1 MKKNIYKIVGLLLLL
16 PLFSGC
22 NDSDDVAAIFTG
34 KTWKLTYI
42 TLKDGNKMIDL
53 WGGDEKKAQASY
65 EKLEAAGN
73 FTINFTINTNEDD
86 IINGNFNGQVTT
98 GKSMSGSWNANGKKS
113 TFKISNLDAGSDG
126 DVLAKEFIAGL
137 QGADS
142 FKGSDER
149 NLFLY
154 YSSGNQTRCLVFAPS
169 KN

>member
-1 MKKNIYKIVGLLLLL
+1 MKRSIFQIVGLLLLL

-22 NDSDDVAAIFTG
+22 NDSDDVATIFTG
-34 KTWKLTYI
+34 KNWKLTYI
-42 TLKDGNKMIDL
+42 TLKDGNKMVDL
-53 WGGDEKKAQASY
+53 WAGDEAKRKASY
-65 EKLEAAGN
+65 EKLAGAGN
-73 FTINFTINTNEDD
+73 FTISFTVNTNEDD
-86 IINGNFNGQVTT
+86 IINGNLNGQVTI

-113 TFKISNLDAGSDG
+113 TFNISNLDAGSDG
-126 DVLAKEFIAGL
+126 DVLAKEFITGL

-149 NLFLY
+149 NLYLY

>member
-1 MKKNIYKIVGLLLLL
+1 MKRSIFQIVGLLLLL

-86 IINGNFNGQVTT
+86 IINGNFNGQVT
-98 GKSMSGSWNANGKKS
+98 
-113 TFKISNLDAGSDG
+113 AGSDG

>member
-1 MKKNIYKIVGLLLLL
+1 MKRSIFQIVGLLLLL

-73 FTINFTINTNEDD
+73 FTL
-86 IINGNFNGQVTT
+86 
-98 GKSMSGSWNANGKKS
+98 
-113 TFKISNLDAGSDG
+113 IS
-126 DVLAKEFIAGL
+126 
-137 QGADS
+137 Q
-142 FKGSDER
+142 
-149 NLFLY
+149 
-154 YSSGNQTRCLVFAPS
+154 
-169 KN
+169 

>member
-1 MKKNIYKIVGLLLLL
+1 MKRSIFQIVGLLLLL

-34 KTWKLTYI
+34 KTWKLAYI
-42 TLKDGNKMIDL
+42 TLKD
-53 WGGDEKKAQASY
+53 
-65 EKLEAAGN
+65 
-73 FTINFTINTNEDD
+73 
-86 IINGNFNGQVTT
+86 

>member
-1 MKKNIYKIVGLLLLL
+1 MKKNIYKIIGLLLLL

-34 KTWKLTYI
+34 KNWKLTYI
-42 TLKDGNKMIDL
+42 TLKDENKMVDL
-53 WGGDEKKAQASY
+53 WGGDEAKRKASY
-65 EKLEAAGN
+65 QKLETAGN
-73 FTINFTINTNEDD
+73 FTISFTVNTNEDN
-86 IINGNFNGQVTT
+86 IINGNLNGQVTI
-98 GKSMSGSWNANGKKS
+98 GKNMSGSWNANGKKS
-113 TFKISNLDAGSDG
+113 TFKITNLDAGSDG

-137 QGADS
+137 QKADS

-149 NLFLY
+149 NLYLY

>member
-1 MKKNIYKIVGLLLLL
+1 
-16 PLFSGC
+16 
-22 NDSDDVAAIFTG
+22 
-34 KTWKLTYI
+34 
-42 TLKDGNKMIDL
+42 
-53 WGGDEKKAQASY
+53 
-65 EKLEAAGN
+65 
-73 FTINFTINTNEDD
+73 
-86 IINGNFNGQVTT
+86 
-98 GKSMSGSWNANGKKS
+98 MSGSWNANGKKS
-113 TFKISNLDAGSDG
+113 TFKISNLDAGSDC